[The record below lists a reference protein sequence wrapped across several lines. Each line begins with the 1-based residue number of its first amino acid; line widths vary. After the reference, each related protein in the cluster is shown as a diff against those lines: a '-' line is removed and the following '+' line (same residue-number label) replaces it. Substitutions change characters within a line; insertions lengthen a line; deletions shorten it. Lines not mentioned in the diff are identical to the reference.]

1 MDFNLS
7 IPIDRSPNVV
17 FTFLREVENHPQEEK
32 SKVLLI
38 EKITPGPVNIGTRY
52 REIVQMF
59 PFIRGEMISEV
70 TRYEPNECIQLTWH
84 GGGMEGVLTYY
95 FESHN
100 GGTRLMLHET
110 ITLKGMMKLI
120 KPIIQWMFH
129 RALVKRLQGI
139 KQVLES
145 SVAKQLDD

>member
-1 MDFNLS
+1 MEFNLS

-17 FTFLREVENHPQEEK
+17 FSFLREVENHPQEEK

-38 EKITPGPVNIGTRY
+38 YKITPGPVNIGTRY

-70 TRYEPNECIQLTWH
+70 TRYEPIECIQLTWQ
-84 GGGMEGVLTYY
+84 GGGMEGVLTYN

-100 GGTRLMLHET
+100 GGTKLRLHET
-110 ITLKGMMKLI
+110 ISLKGTMKLV
-120 KPIIQWMFH
+120 KLIIQWMFQ

-145 SVAKQLDD
+145 SVIKQLDD